1 MIQNKL
7 EIGIKNDKCFD
18 LMKIFDWQMQASHNL
33 QLSKDTFYTAVAL
46 TKKFFAKETN
56 QMFSSKMI

>member
-1 MIQNKL
+1 MR
-7 EIGIKNDKCFD
+7 IKNDKCFD
-18 LMKIFDWQMQASHNL
+18 LTNIFDWQMEASYNL

-56 QMFSSKMI
+56 QMFSPKMI